1 MNRTANILQLL
12 LWVHCLFVAQ
22 AFGCKRSF
30 ARQRLFSQF
39 SGCNAASNDDA
50 SSATESEEDGEFRL
64 YRFQGCSDIVASRR
78 GFLVVSSV
86 TTCALG
92 TLSRWL
98 PFSSSPKIGS
108 TEILPFSTLRRYKSV
123 QLSNGMRCVLVSER
137 TARQSTACLSIG
149 GAGQFSD
156 SVDLN
161 GNAHCM
167 EHVVLSSGSGF
178 GDFDDWISSYD
189 GYSNGFT
196 AFEKVCFH
204 FGCPN
209 EVLQE
214 ALERFAMLFMEK
226 NVEDVCNDKAILKRE
241 TRRINS
247 ELDPKDEFAKE
258 MYLVKS
264 LINPQH
270 QYSRFSAGNIETLEL
285 SPERNNIDVGSKLFE
300 FFKTKYLPEKA
311 VLVVISPTDLKT
323 LETWVAPFAQTLSQT
338 KPSSGEAKRV
348 FPRLTL
354 SNGKLSSVCMLRQNP
369 IGTRQYPSD
378 SYETLSIYFGLSLDY
393 SDQNAVTGT
402 QLGFALS
409 QMFGRRGPGSLYKL
423 LQQRKWSPV
432 GSKGVPSISFPVDV
446 SGFQLMKFQLF
457 LTQDGFANRSSVIA
471 AVYDAIRSFEASS
484 VSKSN
489 FEVNRKL
496 VAQYLRIGQL
506 YGWLLAPR
514 PPDAVE
520 LAFDAQVYGVS
531 GQKGVGGNNW
541 YRLPLPQNAVAVANL
556 QKSLSDTLRLM
567 NDPFQSIAVVT
578 ASPQSITA
586 LRTKSFDDNLPLL
599 PLSKWNIEPV
609 TGAKYAFDDMFRLSG
624 RLKEWILARSMED
637 ELQPPSLN
645 PLIPRFFRPART
657 PKKIDEIYQYP
668 SVLQSDGGY
677 WAVLGVASVTEK
689 KNLLPLPLTAPE
701 PNCRCAFVLQLLSKR
716 PARAKT
722 LQAAHA
728 ELWKTTLELE
738 LADLAE
744 LGSPASL
751 AYEISFNKY
760 GVRICFL
767 GLSQNIGPYA
777 RRVVRKVVD
786 HQTKLLEGPQKLPR
800 SLVDASINSVKQS
813 RQLSSRRKIESIAIM
828 RDTSATEAAVEAI
841 AFFKSCRGGVCYS
854 QGDLLPQETRGLL
867 IDLRTILEPVLGK
880 GTGTGVGLPAIDDIQ
895 YRANWVPRSA
905 SSCSIAG
912 AKLISDACGRIPR

>member
-1 MNRTANILQLL
+1 
-12 LWVHCLFVAQ
+12 
-22 AFGCKRSF
+22 
-30 ARQRLFSQF
+30 
-39 SGCNAASNDDA
+39 
-50 SSATESEEDGEFRL
+50 
-64 YRFQGCSDIVASRR
+64 
-78 GFLVVSSV
+78 
-86 TTCALG
+86 
-92 TLSRWL
+92 
-98 PFSSSPKIGS
+98 
-108 TEILPFSTLRRYKSV
+108 
-123 QLSNGMRCVLVSER
+123 MRCVLVSDIAASASE
-137 TARQSTACLSIG
+137 ASLSI
-149 GAGQFSD
+149 ADSGQFSD
-156 SVDLN
+156 CFD
-161 GNAHCM
+161 GNAHLM
-167 EHVVLSSGSGF
+167 EHIVLSSGYSDL
-178 GDFDDWISSYD
+178 DFDDWISSYD

-214 ALERFAMLFMEK
+214 ALERFALLFTEK
-226 NVEDVCNDKAILKRE
+226 NVQDACNDKTILKRE
-241 TRRINS
+241 IRRINS
-247 ELDPKDEFAKE
+247 ELDPKNDFAKE

-264 LINPQH
+264 LINQQH

-285 SPERNNIDVGSKLFE
+285 WPERNNVDVGTKLFE
-300 FFKTKYLPEKA
+300 FFKKKYLPEKA

-323 LETWVAPFAQTLSQT
+323 LETWVAPFARTLSQT
-338 KPSSGEAKRV
+338 KPSSGETKQI
-348 FPRLTL
+348 FPRLML

-369 IGTRQYPSD
+369 IGGQYPSD

-393 SDQNAVTGT
+393 SDQNGVTGT

-423 LQQRKWSPV
+423 LQQRKWTPV

-457 LTQDGFANRSSVIA
+457 LTQHGFASRSSVVA
-471 AVYDAIRSFEASS
+471 AVYDAIGSFGASS
-484 VSKSN
+484 VSTPN

-496 VAQYLRIGQL
+496 VAQYLSIGQL

-531 GQKGVGGNNW
+531 EQKGIGGNNW
-541 YRLPLPQNAVAVANL
+541 YRLPLPQNAVAVASL
-556 QKSLSDTLRLM
+556 QKSLADALRIM

-578 ASPQSITA
+578 ASSQSIA
-586 LRTKSFDDNLPLL
+586 AMRTKSFDDNLPLL
-599 PLSKWNIEPV
+599 PLSKWNSEPV

-624 RLKEWILARSMED
+624 RLQEWILARSMED

-645 PLIPRFFRPART
+645 PLIPRFFRPARII
-657 PKKIDEIYQYP
+657 KKTEKIYQYP
-668 SVLQSDGGY
+668 SVLQNDGGY
-677 WAVLGVASVTEK
+677 WAVLGVASVTER
-689 KNLLPLPLTAPE
+689 NFFFPLPLTAPE
-701 PNCRCAFVLQLLSKR
+701 PNCRCGFVLQLLSKR

-728 ELWKTTLELE
+728 ELWKATLEIE

-744 LGSPASL
+744 LGSPAGL
-751 AYEISFNKY
+751 AYEISFNRY
-760 GVRICFL
+760 GMRICFL
-767 GLSQNIGPYA
+767 GLSQNIGVYA
-777 RRVVRKVVD
+777 RRVVRKIVD
-786 HQTKLLEGPQKLPR
+786 HQTRLLDGPQKLPR
-800 SLVDASINSVKQS
+800 SLVDTAITSVKQS

-841 AFFKSCRGGVCYS
+841 AFFKSCSGGVCFS
-854 QGDLLPQETRGLL
+854 QGDLLAQETRGLL
-867 IDLRTILEPVLGK
+867 MDLRTILEPVLGR
-880 GTGTGVGLPAIDDIQ
+880 GTGTGVALPLINDIQ

-905 SSCSIAG
+905 SICSIAG